1 MYCRHCR
8 SMIPDGSDFCPSC
21 GGAQHDTVSPPDSGF
36 SSGGFSSG
44 NAAAGLAGISKRL
57 IAKIALALALVCF
70 ALPFMA
76 VSCSSNGTTV
86 FEQKYSGFQLMTAI
100 GGDSDDKTVD
110 DSVAEKQEDAKPN
123 IYAIL
128 SFALGAGALVLLV
141 IGKRSRI
148 AGVMSGISGLALVA
162 LAATFR
168 SYYDLN
174 ALDTGGDS
182 LLGSANL
189 SDMIQVDAKF
199 GLFAAVILFVCAAV
213 ACFMDTENP

>member
-1 MYCRHCR
+1 
-8 SMIPDGSDFCPSC
+8 
-21 GGAQHDTVSPPDSGF
+21 
-36 SSGGFSSG
+36 
-44 NAAAGLAGISKRL
+44 
-57 IAKIALALALVCF
+57 
-70 ALPFMA
+70 
-76 VSCSSNGTTV
+76 
-86 FEQKYSGFQLMTAI
+86 
-100 GGDSDDKTVD
+100 
-110 DSVAEKQEDAKPN
+110 
-123 IYAIL
+123 
-128 SFALGAGALVLLV
+128 
-141 IGKRSRI
+141 
-148 AGVMSGISGLALVA
+148 MSGISGLALVA